1 MRLIGFLLLFAVVAT
16 PASAQDTAQVGQTD
30 PVIASIRNMY
40 EPTKRFITL
49 AAEQMPE
56 EHYTFRPTE
65 EVRSFGELIGHIA
78 DAHYMMCAAGMKWQN
93 PQPQVE
99 RNIHT
104 KAALVE
110 ALEASFTFCDRAYS
124 GARDAMAGE
133 TIQFMGSEQS
143 RFYPLTFNIV
153 HDNEH
158 YGNIVTYMRMK
169 GLVPPSSQVGGG

>member
-1 MRLIGFLLLFAVVAT
+1 MRLIGVLLLFAVVAP
-16 PASAQDTAQVGQTD
+16 PASAQDAARVGQTD

-56 EHYTFRPTE
+56 EHYAFRPTE

-78 DAHYMMCAAGMKWQN
+78 DAHYMMCAAGMKWEN

-99 RNIHT
+99 RNIHA
-104 KAALVE
+104 KAELVA
-110 ALEASFTFCDRAYS
+110 ALEASFGYCDRAYS

-133 TIQFMGSEQS
+133 MIQFMGSEQS